1 MLATLS
7 VLLGLLSA
15 AQAALVDYKTFKYGS
30 NNMYVLQMRAVLEG
44 DPKTHY
50 LEINTCFPMNKWFG
64 IGFGTR
70 MNDAEIVFFLAP
82 VGEDVQK
89 IVSTK
94 PQAGQLHKIVDF
106 PLAPPEIYKNFAKT
120 VDAT

>member
-7 VLLGLLSA
+7 VLLGLFSVA
-15 AQAALVDYKTFKYGS
+15 NALAEYKTFKYGAKS
-30 NNMYVLQMRAVLEG
+30 DYVLQMRAVLEG

-70 MNDAEIVFFLAP
+70 MYDAEIVFFLATI
-82 VGEDVQK
+82 GDNVQN
-89 IVSTK
+89 IVTTITM
-94 PQAGQLHKIVDF
+94 AGQLHRIVDF
-106 PLAPPEIYKNFAKT
+106 PLVSPEIYKNFAKT
-120 VDAT
+120 IDGP

>member
-15 AQAALVDYKTFKYGS
+15 TQAASVDYKTFNYGS
-30 NNMYVLQMRAVLEG
+30 NNNYVLQLRAVLEG

-64 IGFGTR
+64 IGFGTK

-82 VGEDVQK
+82 VGNDVQK
-89 IVSTK
+89 IVST
-94 PQAGQLHKIVDF
+94 
-106 PLAPPEIYKNFAKT
+106 
-120 VDAT
+120 